1 MRRSRIAEAKSAA
14 SSMSNSPP
22 EFKSELEAY
31 ERERAE
37 LEAYERER
45 AELGGRGLTEMS
57 AQEPAAYDTAS
68 RQLRYPPM
76 TPVELP
82 AAGGWK

>member
-1 MRRSRIAEAKSAA
+1 MRRSRVAEAKSAA

-37 LEAYERER
+37 L
-45 AELGGRGLTEMS
+45 GGRGLTEMS
-57 AQEPAAYDTAS
+57 AQGPAAYDTAS
-68 RQLRYPPM
+68 RRLRYPPM

-82 AAGGWK
+82 AADGWK